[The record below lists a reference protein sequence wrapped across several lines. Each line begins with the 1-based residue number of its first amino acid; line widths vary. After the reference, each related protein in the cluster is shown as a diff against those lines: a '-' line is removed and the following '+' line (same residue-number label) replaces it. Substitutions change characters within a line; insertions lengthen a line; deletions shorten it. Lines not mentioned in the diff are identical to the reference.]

1 VIAVEAEFEQRAAIR
16 TFRRKICLQDDTLGR
31 FPSLPSSRSTYHKR
45 PRAEQAN
52 KMNESRKLGPKN
64 SPLVE
69 YALKGLE
76 LCWLPEF
83 GRWSH
88 IYHLDKRDPPNE
100 SVPESDVFY
109 TLNVLLGLAH
119 VRHLPGNYD
128 LTATF
133 QRSAAQLVTL
143 PVPKYALGTALWTS
157 AELLLELPSHVL
169 THIED
174 RLSDKNHWRHF
185 HAQDLGMILVGVTA
199 QAKLDP
205 KKWSRRAA
213 ELFAFLVDQY
223 RSRSALFYDV
233 AFGPRRRFASF
244 ATQTYLT
251 LACYAYG
258 ELANDI
264 RAIDIANACTRK
276 LIALQ
281 GPNGEWPWF
290 FDAVTGSVL
299 DFYEVYSVHQCGM
312 APAFL
317 ERAEQHGVSEARGA
331 IVKGFNWILGKNQ
344 LAMPMLVPEL
354 HLTIRSQARQGELN
368 TKRWRILRAVSNS
381 TLGRRSQL
389 IDPPRLQLRL
399 ECRSY
404 ELGWI
409 LWSFGHRTDL
419 PELTHHE
426 MFSESLKKAIA
437 S

>member
-1 VIAVEAEFEQRAAIR
+1 
-16 TFRRKICLQDDTLGR
+16 
-31 FPSLPSSRSTYHKR
+31 
-45 PRAEQAN
+45 
-52 KMNESRKLGPKN
+52 M
-64 SPLVE
+64 
-69 YALKGLE
+69 
-76 LCWLPEF
+76 
-83 GRWSH
+83 
-88 IYHLDKRDPPNE
+88 
-100 SVPESDVFY
+100 
-109 TLNVLLGLAH
+109 
-119 VRHLPGNYD
+119 
-128 LTATF
+128 
-133 QRSAAQLVTL
+133 TL

-157 AELLLELPSHVL
+157 AELLLELPGHVL

-290 FDAVTGSVL
+290 FDAALDRFSTFTRSTRFISAEWRQHFLSVL
-299 DFYEVYSVHQCGM
+299 SSMEFPRRG
-312 APAFL
+312 
-317 ERAEQHGVSEARGA
+317 ER
-331 IVKGFNWILGKNQ
+331 
-344 LAMPMLVPEL
+344 
-354 HLTIRSQARQGELN
+354 RQ
-368 TKRWRILRAVSNS
+368 RI
-381 TLGRRSQL
+381 
-389 IDPPRLQLRL
+389 
-399 ECRSY
+399 
-404 ELGWI
+404 
-409 LWSFGHRTDL
+409 
-419 PELTHHE
+419 
-426 MFSESLKKAIA
+426 
-437 S
+437 